1 MLHQNEEYFLNQC
14 KSIMGLLSL
23 IIVNLLNESESAF
36 FNYCRFPLFF
46 LHYLQVSMAVVLQ
59 HGVGRTPSQYVN
71 IVFVSF
77 NILVIQENNILTE
90 SRWAHGSFHTFY

>member
-1 MLHQNEEYFLNQC
+1 
-14 KSIMGLLSL
+14 
-23 IIVNLLNESESAF
+23 
-36 FNYCRFPLFF
+36 
-46 LHYLQVSMAVVLQ
+46 MAVVLQ